1 MGCGVA
7 SSGLRLGSLVIL
19 GLRGGVV
26 VCVWVSLSVG
36 ITGSRPNTAVGL
48 VLVVVTVI
56 VVVVVCESLG
66 VSITGLL
73 PKKAAGLGLTVC
85 VCGAVVGVVGVVEG
99 VVSVVWDGVVCR
111 GGGSLVRI
119 L

>member
-1 MGCGVA
+1 MVA

-19 GLRGGVV
+19 GLLGGVV

-48 VLVVVTVI
+48 SFVIVI
-56 VVVVVCESLG
+56 VVVVLCESLG

-73 PKKAAGLGLTVC
+73 PKTAAGLGLTVC
-85 VCGAVVGVVGVVEG
+85 VRGVVVGEVGVVAGVVN
-99 VVSVVWDGVVCR
+99 VVWDGVVCR
-111 GGGSLVRI
+111 GGGSFVRI